1 MEGGG
6 VNIVG
11 RGGSRSQG
19 PVAKGLRSTLQD
31 QQHIKD
37 FTYLWSIVSTSGGTD
52 RHQGKKKKKGTASV
66 CHFKTSVEKQG
77 IKNINTKLR
86 LFNTKVIL
94 VGEIF
99 KNTYISSG
107 LE

>member
-1 MEGGG
+1 MGEGG
-6 VNIVG
+6 
-11 RGGSRSQG
+11 
-19 PVAKGLRSTLQD
+19 PVLKDLWPRVYDPLCKISNTLK
-31 QQHIKD
+31 IS
-37 FTYLWSIVSTSGGTD
+37 FTYEVLSARLEAQID
-52 RHQGKKKKKGTASV
+52 IKAKKKKKGTASV

-77 IKNINTKLR
+77 IKNISTKLR

>member
-11 RGGSRSQG
+11 RGGSRPQG

-37 FTYLWSIVSTSGGTD
+37 FIYL
-52 RHQGKKKKKGTASV
+52 
-66 CHFKTSVEKQG
+66 
-77 IKNINTKLR
+77 
-86 LFNTKVIL
+86 
-94 VGEIF
+94 
-99 KNTYISSG
+99 
-107 LE
+107 